1 MGGFLAK
8 LSVSALMFDYI
19 LTGPTSG
26 VSAGS
31 YIMGLFL
38 EAIRLAAP
46 EYYLSHGLDQQD
58 LASGAPGDLV
68 KRWGAVLLCTAIT
81 LYFFWQNVRGIHES
95 SDKALK
101 IMVATTI
108 MAVLILGVVLVTL
121 APQRPYHI
129 APTTAG

>member
-95 SDKALK
+95 TDKALK
-101 IMVATTI
+101 IMVSTTI
-108 MAVLILGVVLVTL
+108 MPDLLLASACFTLPPSGPLI
-121 APQRPYHI
+121 P
-129 APTTAG
+129 